1 MFKQKQNWCCANSA
15 IGTSRSTRVVIV
27 VVVMATSVTAAQT
40 KTENRHL
47 QTNRRQLKNGRGDI
61 FTKTNES

>member
-1 MFKQKQNWCCANSA
+1 MQTVPLELVEVPVSSLTF
-15 IGTSRSTRVVIV
+15 V
-27 VVVMATSVTAAQT
+27 VVVMATSVAAAQT